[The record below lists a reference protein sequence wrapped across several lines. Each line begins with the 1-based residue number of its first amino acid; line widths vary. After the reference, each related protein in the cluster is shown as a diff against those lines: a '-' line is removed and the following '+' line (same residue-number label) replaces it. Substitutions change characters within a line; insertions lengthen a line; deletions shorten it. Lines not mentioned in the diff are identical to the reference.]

1 MKEHFYDIESLSNV
15 FTVCDFHPEE
25 DCVDCY
31 HLIDDRALYRQ
42 TLQDGFFQMLKDRI
56 LQKNENFHGT
66 IRIFD
71 LATEAGC
78 RKLAQTFGLS
88 DAYMVNDPKS
98 SSNYDESFR
107 IVCDT
112 DPDYDEDEHAFMFGY
127 NSFNYDTTMLAE
139 FFFDVFPVGEN
150 IRPFIPTTAKE
161 MREFNDSLFTDQFK
175 KSMPSRLTVTDQNGY
190 ASSDYS
196 DPRWRI
202 RKNMLYTGRHLDVA
216 RLNEKQSKVGLKRL
230 LGMLGYQILESDKL
244 GAGVDHIDN
253 LDQLLDLF
261 AYNASDVINLREL
274 FHHSFYQGQ
283 FSLKQ
288 GLLKTYPELIY
299 DRIPGQYKPD
309 IKPNRVRRDRLT
321 IDSSSAQFA
330 TKALCPYDHLTDIPT
345 VSYMYPSERKC
356 AELAAEGKPVRRVNV
371 LEESREF
378 FYRHFS
384 AYPDACAAFDKVYAY
399 YKSIEGKNF
408 NGSDFYK
415 QDFGRD
421 GALPP
426 ELETHVLSEIER
438 DENCMFYYNED
449 GTPSRCFV
457 TFSTGG
463 IHGAEYNRDLY
474 LADLA
479 AWEAKMHAM
488 ECVKAQYPDPLDLRR
503 AKTVELDGETRKWSE
518 FIRSGMTIKKMEAMS
533 PDERQAKCYKDFA
546 GDRPHVFKRLDNGN
560 TALNK
565 SYVYTSASLT
575 NHEDFTSYYPNM
587 LRMLSAFWND
597 GLGVDRYGEIFDDK
611 QRYGKL
617 MKDKTKSEA
626 ERDFYSVKRNGTKL
640 ILNSASGAGD
650 TNFKSPIQMNNR
662 IISMRIIGQLF
673 TWRIGQAQT
682 LKGAAIPSTNTDG
695 LYSVMEETMNNLI
708 LAKESADIGV
718 EIEPEP
724 IYLISKDTNNRL
736 EMDPDDGKIV
746 SASGGSLACRKDT
759 DPTKALP
766 HPAIIDWALSEY
778 LVVAAL
784 GYKDLAID
792 RPFDETI
799 GRNILMSAKDKF
811 EPAHL
816 LRMFQNV
823 LASSPGSMNYIF
835 GLTDDAP
842 DAPIIMQHYNRVFV
856 VKDHTP
862 GAIHLMAANGKVIT
876 ASMKAKRLREGERAQ
891 QNDPM
896 ALSVL
901 LANGVKT
908 TDIPRGKE
916 AVVKSVTNI
925 RPTWNMLVENRSL
938 MTMSDARRQEI
949 LDCIDYDKYLLMLKN
964 AYEDNWR
971 NTAPEQPDA
980 EDVA

>member
-1 MKEHFYDIESLSNV
+1 
-15 FTVCDFHPEE
+15 
-25 DCVDCY
+25 
-31 HLIDDRALYRQ
+31 
-42 TLQDGFFQMLKDRI
+42 
-56 LQKNENFHGT
+56 
-66 IRIFD
+66 
-71 LATEAGC
+71 
-78 RKLAQTFGLS
+78 
-88 DAYMVNDPKS
+88 
-98 SSNYDESFR
+98 
-107 IVCDT
+107 
-112 DPDYDEDEHAFMFGY
+112 
-127 NSFNYDTTMLAE
+127 
-139 FFFDVFPVGEN
+139 
-150 IRPFIPTTAKE
+150 
-161 MREFNDSLFTDQFK
+161 
-175 KSMPSRLTVTDQNGY
+175 
-190 ASSDYS
+190 
-196 DPRWRI
+196 
-202 RKNMLYTGRHLDVA
+202 
-216 RLNEKQSKVGLKRL
+216 
-230 LGMLGYQILESDKL
+230 
-244 GAGVDHIDN
+244 
-253 LDQLLDLF
+253 
-261 AYNASDVINLREL
+261 
-274 FHHSFYQGQ
+274 
-283 FSLKQ
+283 
-288 GLLKTYPELIY
+288 
-299 DRIPGQYKPD
+299 
-309 IKPNRVRRDRLT
+309 
-321 IDSSSAQFA
+321 
-330 TKALCPYDHLTDIPT
+330 
-345 VSYMYPSERKC
+345 
-356 AELAAEGKPVRRVNV
+356 
-371 LEESREF
+371 
-378 FYRHFS
+378 
-384 AYPDACAAFDKVYAY
+384 
-399 YKSIEGKNF
+399 
-408 NGSDFYK
+408 
-415 QDFGRD
+415 
-421 GALPP
+421 
-426 ELETHVLSEIER
+426 
-438 DENCMFYYNED
+438 
-449 GTPSRCFV
+449 
-457 TFSTGG
+457 
-463 IHGAEYNRDLY
+463 
-474 LADLA
+474 
-479 AWEAKMHAM
+479 
-488 ECVKAQYPDPLDLRR
+488 
-503 AKTVELDGETRKWSE
+503 
-518 FIRSGMTIKKMEAMS
+518 
-533 PDERQAKCYKDFA
+533 
-546 GDRPHVFKRLDNGN
+546 
-560 TALNK
+560 
-565 SYVYTSASLT
+565 
-575 NHEDFTSYYPNM
+575 M

-597 GLGVDRYGEIFDDK
+597 SLGVDRYGEIFDDK

-695 LYSVMEETMNNLI
+695 LYSVMEETVNNLI

-971 NTAPEQPDA
+971 NTAPEQPEA
-980 EDVA
+980 EDMA

>member
-1 MKEHFYDIESLSNV
+1 MKEHFYDIESLPNV

-31 HLIDDRALYRQ
+31 HLIDDPTLYQQ
-42 TLQDGFFQMLKDRI
+42 TQQSGFFQMMKDRI
-56 LQKNENFHGT
+56 LRENENFHGT

-78 RKLAQTFGLS
+78 RKLAQTFGVS
-88 DAYMVNDPKS
+88 DAYMVNDPNSIS
-98 SSNYDESFR
+98 SYDKSFR

-112 DPDYDEDEHAFMFGY
+112 DTDYDENEHAFMFGY
-127 NSFNYDTTMLAE
+127 NSFNYDTTVLAE
-139 FFFDVFPVGEN
+139 FFYDVFPVGQN
-150 IRPFIPTTAKE
+150 VRSFIKTTAKQ
-161 MREFNDSLFTDQFK
+161 MRNFNDSLFTERFK
-175 KSMPSRLTVTDQNGY
+175 KNMPSRLTVTGLRDY
-190 ASSDYS
+190 ESPDYS

-274 FHHSFYQGQ
+274 FHHPFYQGQ

-299 DRIPGQYKPD
+299 DRIYGQYKPD

-330 TKALCPYDHLTDIPT
+330 TKALCPYDHLSDIPT

-371 LEESREF
+371 LEESKKF
-378 FYRHFS
+378 FYQHFS
-384 AYPDACAAFDKVYAY
+384 AYPEACAAFDKVYAY

-408 NGSDFYK
+408 NDSDFYV
-415 QDFGRD
+415 QDFGTN
-421 GALPP
+421 GMLPP
-426 ELETHVLSEIER
+426 ELKPHVLSEIER
-438 DENCMFYYNED
+438 DENCMFYYNAD

-479 AWEAKMHAM
+479 EWKAKMYDM
-488 ECVKAQYPDPLDLRR
+488 ERVKMQYPDPLDLRD
-503 AKTVELDGETRKWSE
+503 AKTIELDGETRKWSE
-518 FIRSGMTIKKMEAMS
+518 FIRSGMTIKKMKAMS
-533 PDERQAKCYKDFA
+533 PDERKAKCYKDFA
-546 GDRPHVFKRLDNGN
+546 DDQPVVFKRLDNGN

-587 LRMLSAFWND
+587 LRMLSAFWNE

-662 IISMRIIGQLF
+662 IVSMRIIGQLF

-695 LYSVMEETMNNLI
+695 LYSVMEETVNNLI

-736 EMDPDDGKIV
+736 EMDPDTGKIV

-792 RPFDETI
+792 KPFDETI
-799 GRNILMSAKDKF
+799 ERSILMSAKDKF

-862 GAIHLMAANGKVIT
+862 NAIHLMAANGKVIT
-876 ASMKAKRLREGERAQ
+876 ASMKAKRQREGERAQ

-925 RPTWNMLVENRSL
+925 RPNWYMLVENKSL

-971 NTAPEQPDA
+971 NTAPEQPMA
-980 EDVA
+980 ESMA